1 MYLKTK
7 IVEIAEKVQDVYK
20 KLDSRILSLGNSTG
34 SIAPMISIKNS
45 SSDSLVQEKSGANTE
60 TVIGEQMRGT
70 KRKSN
75 SMDNEGAS
83 TLKKDGSYAKVK
95 THPRAKK
102 TFSVQQIL
110 IEDSEKKS
118 INLINKN
125 SATASRKTKD

>member
-60 TVIGEQMRGT
+60 TVIDEQMRGT

-83 TLKKDGSYAKVK
+83 DKLEDNSDIMSSSKGKRGRKKNAINSRLGKLKDHMEQ
-95 THPRAKK
+95 T
-102 TFSVQQIL
+102 
-110 IEDSEKKS
+110 
-118 INLINKN
+118 
-125 SATASRKTKD
+125 